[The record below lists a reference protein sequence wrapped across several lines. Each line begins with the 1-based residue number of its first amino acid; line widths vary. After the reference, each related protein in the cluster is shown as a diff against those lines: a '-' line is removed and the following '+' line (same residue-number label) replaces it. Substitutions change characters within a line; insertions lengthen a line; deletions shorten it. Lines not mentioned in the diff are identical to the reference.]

1 MNTLNFVDVYDFVS
15 TIPYIHDN
23 ILDKND
29 GDDISIIAK
38 YDEANEIIK
47 ALINIED
54 YELTSIVDF
63 INPSIELEDTAYND
77 EYIISI
83 TPDNKLFIQP
93 FKDEDGYIQDS
104 STRIYVLSNCS
115 SKVLLHLESDEV
127 YEVIIGDEEFDCENC
142 DLYSKPVDS
151 SSSSTTNY
159 FINDKAVSKEEYE
172 DAMAEIDARYQDFRD
187 EFAELMRSFW

>member
-15 TIPYIHDN
+15 TIPYIHNN
-23 ILDKND
+23 ILNRND

-54 YELTSIVDF
+54 YELTSIIDF
-63 INPSIELEDTAYND
+63 INPSIEMEGNTYNG

-83 TPDNKLFIQP
+83 APDDRLFIQP
-93 FKDEDGYIQDS
+93 FKYEDGYIDDS

-115 SKVLLHLESDEV
+115 SKVLPHLDGDEV
-127 YEVIIGDEEFDCENC
+127 YEVIIGDEECDCENC
-142 DLYSKPVDS
+142 ELYSKPVGSTS
-151 SSSSTTNY
+151 STNY
-159 FINDKAVSKEEYE
+159 FVNNKAVSKEEYE
-172 DAMAEIDARYQDFRD
+172 DAMAEIDERYK
-187 EFAELMRSFW
+187 EFHDKMNKWMDLLSW

>member
-15 TIPYIHDN
+15 TIPYIHNN

-93 FKDEDGYIQDS
+93 FKDGDGYIQDS

-127 YEVIIGDEEFDCENC
+127 YEVIIGDEECDCENC
-142 DLYSKPVDS
+142 ELYSKPVDS
-151 SSSSTTNY
+151 TSSTNY
-159 FINDKAVSKEEYE
+159 FVNDKAVSKEEYK
-172 DAMAEIDARYQDFRD
+172 DAMAKIDTRYQEFRD
-187 EFAELMRSFW
+187 EMNRWIDLLSW

>member
-15 TIPYIHDN
+15 TIPYIHNN

-77 EYIISI
+77 EYIQQSFQAI
-83 TPDNKLFIQP
+83 
-93 FKDEDGYIQDS
+93 
-104 STRIYVLSNCS
+104 LS
-115 SKVLLHLESDEV
+115 KR
-127 YEVIIGDEEFDCENC
+127 
-142 DLYSKPVDS
+142 
-151 SSSSTTNY
+151 
-159 FINDKAVSKEEYE
+159 EY
-172 DAMAEIDARYQDFRD
+172 DA
-187 EFAELMRSFW
+187 LRSNSFGGI